1 MKLMHTTTTT
11 LNTKEFNKVSERIID
26 ALYALNTDLRD
37 LYDIHVN
44 YINDSWQIDFIPVD
58 NLLPVLK
65 VDTYTDNVPSGAE
78 VLKITP
84 ANITDMP
91 KSIKL
96 KDDDKSYALCMNY
109 AAVFDFVLSLYDFE
123 YRF

>member
-26 ALYALNTDLRD
+26 ALYALNPDIQE

-44 YINDSWQIDFIPVD
+44 YINEAWQIDFLPTD
-58 NLLPVLK
+58 NLLPVIK
-65 VDTYTDNVPSGAE
+65 VETYTDNLKSGVE
-78 VLKITP
+78 VLRILP
-84 ANITDMP
+84 SNLAEMP
-91 KSIKL
+91 ETIKL
-96 KDDDKSYALCMNY
+96 KDDDKSYELCMNY
-109 AAVFDFVLSLYDFE
+109 AAVFDFTLSLYDFE

>member
-26 ALYALNTDLRD
+26 ALYALNPDIQE

-44 YINDSWQIDFIPVD
+44 YINEAWQIDFLPTD
-58 NLLPVLK
+58 NLLPVIK
-65 VDTYTDNVPSGAE
+65 AETYTDNLKSGAE
-78 VLKITP
+78 VLRILP
-84 ANITDMP
+84 SNLAEMP
-91 KSIKL
+91 ETIKL
-96 KDDDKSYALCMNY
+96 KDDDKSYELCMNY
-109 AAVFDFVLSLYDFE
+109 AAVFDFTLSLYDFE